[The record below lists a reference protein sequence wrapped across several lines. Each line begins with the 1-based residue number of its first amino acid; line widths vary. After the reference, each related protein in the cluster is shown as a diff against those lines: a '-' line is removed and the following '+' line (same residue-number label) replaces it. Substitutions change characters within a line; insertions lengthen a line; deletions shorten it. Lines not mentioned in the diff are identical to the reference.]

1 MNKIAREYKENGYVI
16 IRGVYSKTKSK
27 KILKKIKSLNVDDYE
42 NSKEKNGYPF
52 RITNISKNNP
62 ELLSLCKDK
71 KIVKILEK
79 CLGDK
84 IQYFKDKFVSKQKG
98 GKVFVPHIDGA
109 FRTYN
114 YRLKKKTNG
123 WFIFAKKFIHLQI
136 LLSKNTKKNGCLN
149 ICKLESEDP
158 IYYQKK
164 YFKTKWSKVSSE
176 FPKQFHKKFYK
187 TGKPFTGKA
196 GDVLIFNPLCPH
208 FSFTNKTNSKRDTFL
223 ITFNG
228 KSDGDNFKLN
238 NYDKKLVV
246 EKKKSFV
253 DKQ

>member
-1 MNKIAREYKENGYVI
+1 MFLNK
-16 IRGVYSKTKSK
+16 
-27 KILKKIKSLNVDDYE
+27 
-42 NSKEKNGYPF
+42 
-52 RITNISKNNP
+52 
-62 ELLSLCKDK
+62 
-71 KIVKILEK
+71 
-79 CLGDK
+79 
-84 IQYFKDKFVSKQKG
+84 KG
-98 GKVFVPHIDGA
+98 EEFFVPHIDGA
-109 FRTYN
+109 FSTYN

-123 WFIFAKKFIHLQI
+123 WFIYAKKFIHLQI

-149 ICKLESEDP
+149 ICKLESENP
-158 IYYQKK
+158 SYYQKNILK
-164 YFKTKWSKVSSE
+164 QNGQKFLLN
-176 FPKQFHKKFYK
+176 FQKQFHKKFYK
-187 TGKPFTGKA
+187 SGKPFTGKE

-228 KSDGDNFKLN
+228 KSDGDNYKLS

>member
-1 MNKIAREYKENGYVI
+1 M
-16 IRGVYSKTKSK
+16 
-27 KILKKIKSLNVDDYE
+27 
-42 NSKEKNGYPF
+42 
-52 RITNISKNNP
+52 
-62 ELLSLCKDK
+62 
-71 KIVKILEK
+71 
-79 CLGDK
+79 K
-84 IQYFKDKFVSKQKG
+84 IQV
-98 GKVFVPHIDGA
+98 I
-109 FRTYN
+109 
-114 YRLKKKTNG
+114 
-123 WFIFAKKFIHLQI
+123 
-136 LLSKNTKKNGCLN
+136 TK
-149 ICKLESEDP
+149 
-158 IYYQKK
+158 KK

-187 TGKPFTGKA
+187 SGKPFTGKE

-228 KSDGDNFKLN
+228 KSDGDNYKLS

>member
-1 MNKIAREYKENGYVI
+1 MY
-16 IRGVYSKTKSK
+16 
-27 KILKKIKSLNVDDYE
+27 
-42 NSKEKNGYPF
+42 
-52 RITNISKNNP
+52 NN
-62 ELLSLCKDK
+62 K

-98 GKVFVPHIDGA
+98 GRVFVPHIDGA
-109 FRTYN
+109 FSTYN

-123 WFIFAKKFIHLQI
+123 WFIYAKKFIHLQI

-149 ICKLESEDP
+149 ICKLESENP
-158 IYYQKK
+158 SYYQKK

-187 TGKPFTGKA
+187 SGKPFTGKE

-228 KSDGDNFKLN
+228 KSDGNNYKLS

-246 EKKKSFV
+246 DKKGWGKNSRHINVNNCLVCNEGYYGGQINGNWYGNCSKPEKDCEYGFEYKEHLDLMLCGYEYQYLYYFTKK
-253 DKQ
+253 